1 MKIKLLIA
9 AIAITLFNCAGEKMD
24 LAKAK
29 ETAEGCLKTIDKGDY
44 AKVKSDYYSTELG
57 EQSAEELENKF
68 KKLKEV
74 TGDIQSIELIES
86 AISNAPG
93 EEPKVMLTYSVKHTK
108 ITTTEKFVIIMQG
121 DDYKVALQDIKN

>member
-1 MKIKLLIA
+1 MKIKLLFA
-9 AIAITLFNCAGEKMD
+9 AIVFTLFRCSEPKMD

-44 AKVKSDYYSTELG
+44 AKVKSDFYSSELG
-57 EQSAEELENKF
+57 EQSAEELESKF

-86 AISNAPG
+86 AISNTPG
-93 EEPKVMLTYSVKHTK
+93 EEPKVMLTYTVKHTK
-108 ITTTEKFVIIMQG
+108 IATTEKFVIIMEG
-121 DDYKVALQDIKN
+121 DKYKVALQDIKN